1 MKKNTLILVLSFV
14 FLQALYAQNFEWAT
28 QAGGWSVTNKGLYIK
43 SDSKQKVYVMG
54 QYYHYLDSY
63 PSGAFSSKFNSDG
76 SVGFIATTS
85 DYNYSYRVLGQD
97 SSGNYYV
104 YGYFGGYSLTM
115 GNVTVKNP
123 SGNGGSF
130 IAKFSSLDEELSNC
144 IWADFLSKYPSMAYC
159 IDNAGNVYLTRDAML
174 YKYGTNGSF
183 LWSRSTGDR
192 GGGNIVIDKAGN
204 INITGELGNGEITI
218 GTGPN
223 SVIFNSVP
231 LHFIAQFDSL
241 GNIKWAQQVPVGGVK
256 GIDTDSDNNI
266 YVIASG
272 QTGISL
278 YKYNINGD
286 TIWYKNA
293 KGGRVNDIA
302 IDIKNN
308 IFITGTISSNATFD
322 DIIVTN
328 LSYTNNMF
336 VAKYNT
342 EGEVQ
347 WVANAE
353 ALEVTAGRSHSFGNS
368 ICADDNGNVW
378 VTGSIDGNVKFGDT
392 VLSSNSLADEV
403 LVFVAKIKDNQIIT
417 GLTRSENLQHS
428 LIVYPNPASDQLF
441 ITLSSK
447 NTESVSVKLINLTG
461 SVVYQFS
468 QKNSTDFF
476 QKQIDISKL
485 VPGVYFIELQTEK
498 ERLVKKV
505 VVSK

>member
-1 MKKNTLILVLSFV
+1 MKKDTLILVLSFV

-28 QAGGWSVTNKGLYIK
+28 QTGGWSVTNEGLHIVNDPFENTYVFGRYFHYIE
-43 SDSKQKVYVMG
+43 
-54 QYYHYLDSY
+54 SY
-63 PSGAFSSKFNSDG
+63 PQGGFTVKMNS
-76 SVGFIATTS
+76 
-85 DYNYSYRVLGQD
+85 LGNQEWENVSHNTLKSFDVIGID
-97 SSGNYYV
+97 SL
-104 YGYFGGYSLTM
+104 GYFYIYGGFQGPSLTL
-115 GNVTVKNP
+115 GNITIY
-123 SGNGGSF
+123 GDGTRGLF
-130 IAKFSSLDEELSNC
+130 IAKLRSLNEGLSDC
-144 IWADFLSKYPSMAYC
+144 IWANILSEHPLMSYC
-159 IDNAGNVYLTRDAML
+159 IDNTGNIFFTRGAML
-174 YKYGTNGSF
+174 YKYGSDGSF
-183 LWSRSTGDR
+183 LWSKSTGDR
-192 GGGNIVIDKAGN
+192 GGTNIVIDKEGN
-204 INITGELGNGEITI
+204 INITGELGNGKITI

-223 SVIFNSVP
+223 SITFHSVP
-231 LHFIAQFDSL
+231 AHFIAQFDAEA
-241 GNIKWAQQVPVGGVK
+241 NIKWAQQVPVGGVK

-308 IFITGTISSNATFD
+308 IFITGTIGSHATFD
-322 DIIVTN
+322 DIIVSN
-328 LSYTNNMF
+328 LSYTANMF

-368 ICADDNGNVW
+368 ICADDSGNVW
-378 VTGSIDGNVKFGDT
+378 VTGSIQGNVKFGNT
-392 VLSSNSLADEV
+392 LLSSNVIADEV
-403 LVFVAKIKDNQIIT
+403 NVFVVKIKDDQIIT
-417 GLTRSENLQHS
+417 ALIQAENLQHNS
-428 LIVYPNPASDQLF
+428 LTVYPNPTKDQLY
-441 ITLSSK
+441 IALSSK
-447 NTESVSVKLINLTG
+447 NTESVSLKLINLTG

-468 QKNSTDFF
+468 QIQSSDFF

-505 VVSK
+505 VVY